1 MNFTCSGRITSWR
14 LALFA
19 TNNDNLTPLGS
30 IDLQVWGRDESDC
43 VFLKEEVTYFQLTE
57 RRDQFEVELM
67 DERFSLNFDSGDF
80 IGFFLY
86 EHGLSPTV
94 DVASSNMTVFEIRDR
109 QSQYCNLSLDPDFV
123 RLSQSPMLDLQ
134 INSTCL
140 SFCVCVFVC
149 VCVCVCARVCVCVC
163 GMWANTCVTV
173 HTVRTYTYTHPNSA
187 NRLPVIYN
195 CTHFQPTP
203 MKLVLH
209 RPWE

>member
-1 MNFTCSGRITSWR
+1 MYPIPNSLLSEVFCYAVCLFTSARVGRTCLSAFSSFDSTEGRRLDRDNRQYLVPTLNFTCSGQITSWK
-14 LALFA
+14 LGLFA
-19 TNNDNLTPLGS
+19 TNNDDLTPLGS
-30 IDLQVWGRDESDC
+30 IDLQVWGRDEFDC

-57 RRDQFEVELM
+57 RRDQFEVELT

-134 INSTCL
+134 INSTC
-140 SFCVCVFVC
+140 V
-149 VCVCVCARVCVCVC
+149 
-163 GMWANTCVTV
+163 
-173 HTVRTYTYTHPNSA
+173 
-187 NRLPVIYN
+187 
-195 CTHFQPTP
+195 
-203 MKLVLH
+203 
-209 RPWE
+209 